1 MKKIFSLFLALSL
14 LVTLCACG
22 AAPSK
27 AADTAPAEGGMQV
40 SNTAADYG
48 YKAEM
53 AYDDA
58 MTVEEPGAPMEEMDA
73 TTDSSSGLMEPA
85 IRPAKL
91 IYSGEMEM
99 ETLAFEESHKGLE
112 DLVADLDG
120 YFENKSVRNAS
131 SGYRRGEYT
140 VRVPAEHFRDFL
152 DQVGSLCH
160 VTYTY
165 ENADDVSEHYYDTE
179 SRLNTAKAKL
189 ERLQELLKKA
199 ETMEDIIT
207 IESAISDTEYT
218 IDRLSGT
225 LRNYDSKVDFA
236 TIYVNLREVY
246 QLSGTQGAPITFGER
261 LGSSFEDGLRSI
273 GRTAQNFALWLA
285 YSWFWIII
293 AAIAIFVIVR
303 LVRKKGKL
311 PRRPRMKNKKENENN
326 DLTNGKE
333 N

>member
-1 MKKIFSLFLALSL
+1 MKKFVSL
-14 LVTLCACG
+14 LLVALLVFTLSACG
-22 AAPSK
+22 AAPKETS
-27 AADTAPAEGGMQV
+27 AADAAPAEDAAASGM
-40 SNTAADYG
+40 TYG
-48 YKAEM
+48 YKSEM
-53 AYDDA
+53 AYDNGIVAD
-58 MTVEEPGAPMEEMDA
+58 EPAAPAPEITEWEQEQSASDFME
-73 TTDSSSGLMEPA
+73 SA

-120 YFENKSVRNAS
+120 YFENKSIRNS
-131 SGYRRGEYT
+131 GSGYRRGEYT

-152 DQVGSLCH
+152 DEAGTLCH

-189 ERLQELLKKA
+189 ARLQELLLRA

-218 IDRLSGT
+218 IDYLSGT

-236 TIYVNLREVY
+236 TILVNLREVY
-246 QLSGTQGAPITFGER
+246 QLSGTQSAPITFGER
-261 LGSSFEDGLRSI
+261 LGRSFEDGLQAI
-273 GRTAQNFALWLA
+273 GRSFQNLVLWLA
-285 YSWFWIII
+285 YSWFWLVVVAVILL
-293 AAIAIFVIVR
+293 VIVR
-303 LVRKKGKL
+303 VAKKKVTF
-311 PRRPRMKNKKENENN
+311 PRLRRKNKEIKQEDSNNRKEN
-326 DLTNGKE
+326 
-333 N
+333 

>member
-1 MKKIFSLFLALSL
+1 MKKIVSL
-14 LVTLCACG
+14 LLIALLVCTLSACG
-22 AAPSK
+22 AAPK
-27 AADTAPAEGGMQV
+27 EAAADSAAPAEGSMRM

-48 YKAEM
+48 YKTEVY
-53 AYDDA
+53 YDD
-58 MTVEEPGAPMEEMDA
+58 TVMAEEPGAPMDEVEYQSA
-73 TTDSSSGLMEPA
+73 TGNSTALRE
-85 IRPAKL
+85 AKL

-112 DLVADLDG
+112 DLVADLGG
-120 YFENKSVRNAS
+120 YFENKSVRNIS

-140 VRVPAEHFRDFL
+140 VRVPADKFRTFL
-152 DQVGSLCH
+152 DEVGTLCT

-165 ENADDVSEHYYDTE
+165 ENADDISESYYDTE
-179 SRLNTAKAKL
+179 SRLTTARAKL
-189 ERLQELLKKA
+189 ERLQELLKRA

-246 QLSGTQGAPITFGER
+246 QLSGTQAAPITFGER
-261 LGSSFEDGLRSI
+261 LGSSFSDGLAAI
-273 GRTAQNFALWLA
+273 GRFFQNAVLWLA
-285 YSWFWIII
+285 YSWFWLIVVAVIII
-293 AAIAIFVIVR
+293 VIVR
-303 LVRKKGKL
+303 LVRRKGKL
-311 PRRPRMKNKKENENN
+311 PRRPRMKNKNETENN
-326 DLTNGKE
+326 VTNGKE